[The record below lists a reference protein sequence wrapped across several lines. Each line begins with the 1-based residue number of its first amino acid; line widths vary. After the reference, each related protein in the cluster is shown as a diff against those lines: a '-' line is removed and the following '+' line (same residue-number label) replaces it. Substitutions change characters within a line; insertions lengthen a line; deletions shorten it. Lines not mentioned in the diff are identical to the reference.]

1 MFKIVESIPNRK
13 NSVTDD
19 IKGFLNTGEKF
30 AEIDTKN
37 YKSPRRAYISYSAVV
52 SKHKF
57 PISFTLRDGRLFM
70 IRK

>member
-13 NSVTDD
+13 NSVVGDV
-19 IKGFLNTGEKF
+19 KEFLSTGEKF

-37 YKSPRRAYISYSAVV
+37 YKSPKHAYISYSAVV

-57 PISFTLRDGRLFM
+57 PISFTMRDGRLFM

>member
-1 MFKIVESIPNRK
+1 MFKVVDSIPERRT
-13 NSVTDD
+13 SVVDD
-19 IKGFLNTGEKF
+19 VKEFLNTGERF

-37 YKSPRRAYISYSAVV
+37 YKTPKRACSSYSAVV

-57 PISFTLRDGRLFM
+57 PISLAMRDGRLFM

>member
-13 NSVTDD
+13 NSVIGDV
-19 IKGFLNTGEKF
+19 KEFLSTGEKF

-37 YKSPRRAYISYSAVV
+37 YKSPRHAYTSYSAVV

-57 PISFTLRDGRLFM
+57 PISFTMRDGRLFM